1 LPLFTRPK
9 KEDHTNLDNKS
20 WWENNPMNYSW
31 DIKNK
36 WNPETPELNKT
47 TADFF
52 NKIDKIFFEI
62 SNIFISEDL
71 IPFDKIIKYSSLKNS
86 KILEIGCGMGT
97 HAELLCKNV
106 EDIDYTGI
114 DITKKAVEL
123 TKKRFELKNINGKVI
138 QADAESIPFENETFD
153 YVWSWGVIHHSKNT
167 ESIITEIWR
176 VLKPGGKCNIMI
188 YNKNSLRYYLYGGFF
203 KGIICGKLLT
213 KTLYEINMEFT
224 DGFFARHF
232 TKNELQNILEKNN
245 FIIKNIYTLPETDHL
260 PFPGGYRLKK
270 FNLKLINILINFFIK
285 KFGWFLIA
293 EFIKIKKK

>member
-1 LPLFTRPK
+1 MPLFTRPK
-9 KEDHTNLDNKS
+9 KKDHTNLDNKS

-31 DIKNK
+31 DTKNK

-71 IPFDKIIKYSSLKNS
+71 IPFDKIIQYSSLKNS

-106 EDIDYTGI
+106 QDIDYTGI
-114 DITKKAVEL
+114 DITKRAVEL

-138 QADAESIPFENETFD
+138 QADAESMPFENETFD

-232 TKNELQNILEKNN
+232 TKNELKNILEKNN

-285 KFGWFLIA
+285 KFGWFLIT

>member
-1 LPLFTRPK
+1 
-9 KEDHTNLDNKS
+9 
-20 WWENNPMNYSW
+20 
-31 DIKNK
+31 
-36 WNPETPELNKT
+36 
-47 TADFF
+47 
-52 NKIDKIFFEI
+52 
-62 SNIFISEDL
+62 
-71 IPFDKIIKYSSLKNS
+71 
-86 KILEIGCGMGT
+86 
-97 HAELLCKNV
+97 
-106 EDIDYTGI
+106 
-114 DITKKAVEL
+114 
-123 TKKRFELKNINGKVI
+123 
-138 QADAESIPFENETFD
+138 
-153 YVWSWGVIHHSKNT
+153 
-167 ESIITEIWR
+167 
-176 VLKPGGKCNIMI
+176 MI

-232 TKNELQNILEKNN
+232 TKNELKNILEKNN

>member
-9 KEDHTNLDNKS
+9 KKDHTNLDNKS

-31 DIKNK
+31 DTKNK

-114 DITKKAVEL
+114 DITKRAVEL
-123 TKKRFELKNINGKVI
+123 TKKRFELKNINGKII

-167 ESIITEIWR
+167 ESIIAEIWR
-176 VLKPGGKCNIMI
+176 ILKPGGKCNIMI

-232 TKNELQNILEKNN
+232 TKNELKNILEKNN
-245 FIIKNIYTLPETDHL
+245 FKIENIYTLPETDHL

>member
-1 LPLFTRPK
+1 MPLFTRPK
-9 KEDHTNLDNKS
+9 KKDHTNLDNKS

-232 TKNELQNILEKNN
+232 TKSELKNILEKNN
-245 FIIKNIYTLPETDHL
+245 FIIKNIYTLPESDHL

>member
-9 KEDHTNLDNKS
+9 KKDHTNLDNKS

-31 DIKNK
+31 DTKNK

-71 IPFDKIIKYSSLKNS
+71 IPFDKIIQYSSLKNS

-106 EDIDYTGI
+106 QDIDYTGI
-114 DITKKAVEL
+114 DITKRAVEL

-138 QADAESIPFENETFD
+138 QADAESMPFENETFD

-232 TKNELQNILEKNN
+232 TKNELKNILEKNN

-285 KFGWFLIA
+285 KFGWFLIT